1 MFSSR
6 SNWERYVN
14 LSGLGVIDSPLMGI
28 LGLYVSDLADLY
40 SSGPASLYGSEGSS
54 QMKKGT
60 TGRRIEVLLGK

>member
-40 SSGPASLYGSEGSS
+40 SSGPASLYCSVGCS
-54 QMKKGT
+54 QMIKVT
-60 TGRRIEVLLGK
+60 TGRRLEVPL